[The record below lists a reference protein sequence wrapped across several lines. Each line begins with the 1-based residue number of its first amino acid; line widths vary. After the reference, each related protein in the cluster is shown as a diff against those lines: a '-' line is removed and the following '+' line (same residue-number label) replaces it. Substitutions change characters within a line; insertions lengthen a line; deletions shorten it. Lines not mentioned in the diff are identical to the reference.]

1 MHDQGFAPRCL
12 GGAETLGQR
21 SFDVANLQG
30 REGLQGSKDPLWQ
43 TGELVVIEGSGE
55 HRVHIVLSLWPLQQN
70 QVSLVF
76 EQLARQAGQVVLVQ

>member
-12 GGAETLGQR
+12 GGAETLGLR

-30 REGLQGSKDPLWQ
+30 RESLQGSKDPLWQ
-43 TGELVVIEGSGE
+43 TGELVVIEGSGK
-55 HRVHIVLSLWPLQQN
+55 HRFHIVLSLWALQQN